1 MMIKNALISALK
13 SFWYAVA
20 TLAIGVSFCVILIVG
35 LVHGI
40 VYRD

>member
-1 MMIKNALISALK
+1 MIKNALISILK

-20 TLAIGVSFCVILIVG
+20 TLAVGISFCIIMIIG
-35 LVHGI
+35 IIHGI